1 MHVKSKLLHIFS
13 YLTQFTIFI
22 LPESEHLAPQNLAV
36 HRGEVVRVTQIEGAW
51 TECTNSDGETGWVP
65 SLYLR
70 LVIAHSNEFAPPPA
84 ESWQASSLDDKSE
97 DKATKHRM
105 TSRALEQLASALV
118 FGVMRVATSCPSRCP
133 SLASIPL
140 SSCAIGPSGAPLR
153 QLASRDGLGKA
164 TCNARSSRRFAAAL
178 TPRLRCGPGKHP
190 QDAR

>member
-105 TSRALEQLASALV
+105 TSRALEQLANLDDCPFLDFTAAVRHLPSYLVSCALPRPV
-118 FGVMRVATSCPSRCP
+118 R
-133 SLASIPL
+133 LAAPL
-140 SSCAIGPSGAPLR
+140 SRLYLSRLVPSAHLVH
-153 QLASRDGLGKA
+153 
-164 TCNARSSRRFAAAL
+164 
-178 TPRLRCGPGKHP
+178 RCGSWLQGMASERLLAMHD
-190 QDAR
+190 QVGDLLQR